1 MCGIAGFA
9 GTGTRDDI
17 VRMTRALAHRGPDGD
32 GLHVDGARR
41 VFLGHRRLAI
51 IDIAGGVQPMANDT
65 GTTTVVFNGEIYN
78 HRSLRRELVALGQ
91 KFRSDHSDTEVIIRG
106 YDQWGQAVVERLEGM
121 FAFAIYDAPRGKL
134 LLARDRFGEK
144 PLFYAHRGLDLA
156 FASEVPSLRLHPIA
170 RDLPLDPLSLQ
181 KLFAYSFLPGDS
193 TPYSGMKK
201 VLPGS
206 YLLFDTATGHA
217 RTEQYWRFRIVD
229 DPPPGGID
237 DWVEELRELLR
248 LAVVS
253 RLESDVPI
261 GVFLSGG
268 IDSSA
273 IAALA
278 SESVKPSKLS
288 TFTIGFIEPSFDER
302 AHAEA
307 VAASIG
313 SKHDVQICDLDF
325 MRDSAGPILSRTGDL
340 LGDPSLIPT
349 TLLSAGAARHVKV
362 ALSGDGGDELFAGY
376 DPFKALSR
384 ARLYQ
389 KVVPRVI
396 HSAIRSLAAF
406 MPMVDSN
413 MSLDFKVRRTLRG
426 LSFEP
431 RYWNPVWLAPL
442 GPDEIA
448 AGFEVKF
455 DTEEIYSEAIALW
468 DSSGSNDVDRTL
480 EFFTCIYL
488 PDNILVKSD
497 RAGMMNSL
505 EIRAPFLSLDLV
517 EFVRRLPANV
527 KYRNGTTKWI
537 LKEAVRSLL
546 PPSIVDRRKKGFGI
560 PVAQWLRDMDGQPS
574 ISIEGLR
581 EATFDAWDAAHR
593 ARRED
598 QRGALWCRKVLDH
611 HVAGENA
618 NLAQAN

>member
-1 MCGIAGFA
+1 
-9 GTGTRDDI
+9 
-17 VRMTRALAHRGPDGD
+17 
-32 GLHVDGARR
+32 
-41 VFLGHRRLAI
+41 
-51 IDIAGGVQPMANDT
+51 
-65 GTTTVVFNGEIYN
+65 
-78 HRSLRRELVALGQ
+78 
-91 KFRSDHSDTEVIIRG
+91 
-106 YDQWGQAVVERLEGM
+106 
-121 FAFAIYDAPRGKL
+121 
-134 LLARDRFGEK
+134 
-144 PLFYAHRGLDLA
+144 
-156 FASEVPSLRLHPIA
+156 
-170 RDLPLDPLSLQ
+170 
-181 KLFAYSFLPGDS
+181 
-193 TPYSGMKK
+193 
-201 VLPGS
+201 
-206 YLLFDTATGHA
+206 
-217 RTEQYWRFRIVD
+217 VD
-229 DPPPGGID
+229 DPPAGGID
-237 DWVEELRELLR
+237 EWVEELRELLR

-278 SESVKPSKLS
+278 SASVKPSRLS
-288 TFTIGFIEPSFDER
+288 TFTIGFNDLSFDER
-302 AHAEA
+302 THAEA
-307 VAASIG
+307 VATIIG

-325 MRDSAGPILSRTGDL
+325 MRDSAGSILSRTGDL

-349 TLLSAGAARHVKV
+349 TLLSAGAAMHVKV

-389 KVVPRVI
+389 KFVPRVV

-406 MPMVDSN
+406 MPIVDSN
-413 MSLDFKVRRTLRG
+413 MSLDFKVRRALRG

-431 RYWNPVWLAPL
+431 RYWNPIWLAPL

-448 AGFEVKF
+448 TGFEVKF
-455 DTEEIYSEAIALW
+455 DTEEIYNEAIALW
-468 DSSGSNDVDRTL
+468 DSSGSNDIDRTL

-517 EFVRRLPANV
+517 EFVRRLPASV

-537 LKEAVRSLL
+537 LKEALRPLL
-546 PPSIVDRRKKGFGI
+546 PSSIVDRRKKGFGI
-560 PVAQWLRDMDGQPS
+560 PVSQWLRDMDGRPS
-574 ISIEGLR
+574 LSIEGIR

-598 QRGALWCRKVLDH
+598 HRGALWCRKVLEH
-611 HVAGENA
+611 YIAGENA
-618 NLAQAN
+618 NLSQAN